1 MAQMGPVTDSVKVT
15 GLITYPLKSCAGVN
29 LAEARVTPRGLELD
43 RDFMLVADDGHFM
56 SQRRVPEMALV
67 VPRIGEHA
75 ITLSAPGMEPID
87 VPLHLDRDDSRVVTA
102 TVHEKPV
109 AGQLVGAELDEWF
122 TTFLPPYKSNTRF
135 RLLRVREDLPRFIGD
150 RYRRARATN
159 TLGFADGAAM
169 LLACEPSLAAL
180 NDELDGQ
187 PVPMN
192 RFRPNIVA
200 DGESLEAYDEDHWT
214 ELRIGPMHAFVV
226 KPSDRCVIP
235 DVDQRTAA
243 TGKAVR
249 RALLSRRGAN
259 AYDESNKGVFFAQN
273 LNHVYKPGLT
283 IRVGDAVRVLAR
295 RTDSNVV
302 LSGASRARLRET
314 A

>member
-1 MAQMGPVTDSVKVT
+1 MTQMGPVTDALEVT
-15 GLITYPLKSCAGVN
+15 GLVTYPVKSCAGVK
-29 LAEARVTPRGLELD
+29 LSQTRVTPRGLELD

-56 SQRRVPEMALV
+56 SQRRVPEMALI
-67 VPRIGEHA
+67 VPAIAEHA
-75 ITLSAPGMEPID
+75 ITLSAPGMEPIEI
-87 VPLHLDRDDSRVVTA
+87 PLELERDDASVVMA
-102 TVHEKPV
+102 SVHEKPV

-122 TTFLPPYKSNTRF
+122 NTFLPPYKDNRRF
-135 RLLRVREDLPRFIGD
+135 RLLRVREDLPRYVGD

-169 LLACEPSLAAL
+169 LLACEPSLADL
-180 NDELDGQ
+180 NAELDGE

-192 RFRPNIVA
+192 RFRPNIVV
-200 DGESLEAYDEDHWT
+200 DGESLAAYDEDHWT

-235 DVDQRTAA
+235 DVDQQTAA

-259 AYDESNKGVFFAQN
+259 AYDESNTGVFFAQN
-273 LNHVYKPGLT
+273 LSHVHKPGLT
-283 IRVGDAVRVLAR
+283 VRVGDAVRVLAR
-295 RTDSNVV
+295 RSESNVV
-302 LSGASRARLRET
+302 LGSAARARVRQT